1 MVRAAVRKGEEAVPG
16 VKGEIHITGDRPP
29 VETHRESR
37 LLKMLAESVETV
49 TGRKAEVSSF
59 PGYTDTAVVAGMTGN
74 RNCMSYGPGS
84 LAQAHKPD
92 EYVEISD
99 IERCVSVCR
108 ELIRRVESD

>member
-1 MVRAAVRKGEEAVPG
+1 MVRAAVQKGEEAVPG

-59 PGYTDTAVVAGMTGN
+59 PGYTDTAGSGRDDRKQKLYVLWTGQP
-74 RNCMSYGPGS
+74 CSG
-84 LAQAHKPD
+84 A
-92 EYVEISD
+92 
-99 IERCVSVCR
+99 
-108 ELIRRVESD
+108 